1 MKKLVRAA
9 LLAAAVL
16 PATAYAQSR
25 DAVRFGARETV
36 RDVSISPD
44 GKRVAM
50 VVTSG
55 PRGAGLVV
63 VDTANGNMKPL
74 LNYPGNEAK
83 LESCSWSTSERL
95 VCTIWA
101 AVNERGRMFAITRLI
116 AINADGSG
124 TKELSAP
131 QRTGQLYERFYGGSV
146 LDWLPDENGSAV
158 LMLRYFVPEA
168 NTGKLVAQSRE
179 GLGVERVDTVS
190 LKRTIVEPPRETGSD
205 FITDGHGTVRIF
217 GVRPS
222 LGTGYSGNEIVY
234 KYRRPDSSTWEDLST
249 VKLAGY
255 KYSGFIPYAVDREL
269 NVAYGFD
276 QLNGRQALFKV
287 ALDGSLKRE
296 LVLAHDKVDVDDLV
310 RIGRQQR
317 VVGAV
322 VTTERREILYSDPQ
336 IKALAGQLAKAL
348 TGLPM
353 VAMQDSSLD
362 EKKLIVF
369 AGSDVNPGGYFLLDR
384 TTKQMAEVAPVRPDL
399 QGVKLA
405 PMKAITYKAADG
417 TDVPAYLTVPLGSEG
432 KKVPAI
438 VLPHGGPSARDTWGF
453 DWIAQFFAA
462 RGYAVIQP
470 NYRGSSG
477 YGDSWFKDNGFR
489 SWKIA
494 MSDVN
499 DAGRWLVSQG
509 ITSPD
514 KLAIVGWSYGG
525 YAALQANVLDPD
537 LFKATVAIAPVT
549 DLGQLRDD
557 LKLTTGDQEI
567 KDLIGDG
574 ALWDAASPARNA
586 ARIKTPVLLFHGDED
601 MNVAIAQSR
610 TMASKLKGAGKQ
622 VELIEYKGLAHQLDD
637 GTVRAGMLDKIDTF
651 LRTTMGVPAQP

>member
-16 PATAYAQSR
+16 PATAYAQSK

-36 RDVSISPD
+36 RQVSISPD

-205 FITDGHGTVRIF
+205 FITDGHGTVRIY
-217 GVRPS
+217 GVRPT
-222 LGTGYSGNEIVY
+222 LGTGYSGSEIFY
-234 KYRRPDSSTWEDLST
+234 KYRRPGSSTWEDLST

-255 KYSGFIPYAVDREL
+255 KYSGFIPYAVDRDL

-276 QLNGRQALFKV
+276 QLNGRQALFKI

-322 VTTERREILYSDPQ
+322 VTTERREALYSDPQ
-336 IKALAGQLAKAL
+336 LKALANQLGKAL
-348 TGLPM
+348 PGLPM
-353 VAMQDSSLD
+353 VAMQDTSLD

-369 AGSDVNPGGYFLLDR
+369 AGSDVKPGTYYLLDR

-399 QGVKLA
+399 DGVKLA

-417 TDVPAYLTVPLGSEG
+417 TDVPAYLTLPLGSEG

-438 VLPHGGPSARDTWGF
+438 VLPHGGPAARDTWGF
-453 DWIAQFFAA
+453 DWLSQFFAA

-477 YGDSWFKDNGFR
+477 YGDNWFKDNGFR
-489 SWKIA
+489 SWKVA

-549 DLGQLRDD
+549 DLGQLRDER
-557 LKLTTGDQEI
+557 KLTTGDQEI

-574 ALWDAASPARNA
+574 ALWEEASPARNA
-586 ARIKTPVLLFHGDED
+586 AKIKTPVLLFHGDED
-601 MNVAIAQSR
+601 MNVSIAQSR
-610 TMASKLKGAGKQ
+610 IMAGKLKGAGKQ
-622 VELIEYKGLAHQLDD
+622 VELIEYKGLEHQLDD
-637 GTVRAGMLDKIDTF
+637 GTARAGMLDRIDTF